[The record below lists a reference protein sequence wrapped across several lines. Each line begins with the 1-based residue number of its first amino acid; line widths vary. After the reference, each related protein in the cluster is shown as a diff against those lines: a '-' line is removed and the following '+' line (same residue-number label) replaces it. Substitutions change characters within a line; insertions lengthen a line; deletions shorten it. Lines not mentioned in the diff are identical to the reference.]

1 MPLKLSTRLPRTL
14 IAVGVAFG
22 LLLLLVLLLNLTDSA
37 LSVWDR
43 MQQVPTWF
51 FILYGLGFLLIGGGG
66 FFLVWRLLVPKKAKK
81 GPPEPVKPPSEEE
94 LEQRLQEQTELGL
107 DVAEV
112 QRELAE
118 LKERRKTGKVYVA
131 LMGRISTGKSALI
144 RALLP
149 GAEVESDPRGGTTRI
164 ATHYTWS
171 SPANDQLILTDVP
184 GLDEVGG
191 ELDDMAR
198 EEGARAHVVVFVTD
212 SDITREQDREL
223 KGLLALG
230 KPTIVAL
237 NKMDLYTKKDL
248 AAIKDR
254 LTERVVAAKD
264 VQVVAVSAGGTQDA
278 IRQLPD
284 GSEQEIVREVPPK
297 VEALQFALQRYID
310 RDIEALNS
318 LRDGAVFV
326 LAQRKLDDAEAVHR
340 HEKAEKLVSS
350 YTKKAVVG
358 AMAAVTPG
366 SDLIIQGYLGLSLV
380 KDLCEVYQVPARK
393 MDIQQF
399 LTFVSRHVGKTLTLL
414 LAVAG
419 NGLKAFPG
427 LGTVAGGL
435 VHAVAYGLIFDS
447 LGRAVIETLETRGEL
462 NAAPAA
468 IMFEEKLGE
477 DLESRARYFA
487 KLALAGRRGKDKGQ
501 ADDPA

>member
-1 MPLKLSTRLPRTL
+1 
-14 IAVGVAFG
+14 
-22 LLLLLVLLLNLTDSA
+22 
-37 LSVWDR
+37 
-43 MQQVPTWF
+43 
-51 FILYGLGFLLIGGGG
+51 
-66 FFLVWRLLVPKKAKK
+66 
-81 GPPEPVKPPSEEE
+81 
-94 LEQRLQEQTELGL
+94 
-107 DVAEV
+107 
-112 QRELAE
+112 
-118 LKERRKTGKVYVA
+118 
-131 LMGRISTGKSALI
+131 MGRISTGKSALI

-198 EEGARAHVVVFVTD
+198 EEGTRAHVVVFVTD

-223 KGLLALG
+223 KGLLPLG

-237 NKMDLYTKKDL
+237 NKMDLYTDQDL
-248 AAIKDR
+248 EAIKNR
-254 LTERVVAAKD
+254 LTERVASAKD

-462 NAAPAA
+462 TAAPAA

-487 KLALAGRRGKDKGQ
+487 KLALAGRRDKDKGQ